1 MRWNKEEISNL
12 KRMRDVENIDWDE
25 IGLVLN
31 RTYHACR
38 VKYNKERRKVNVKNN
53 NKSWTEADIKLLMGF
68 VKKGIPLNEVAR
80 RLKRTT
86 KAVQVKVGRELLP
99 TDIVQPYTSPIPKP
113 FKKWKN
119 ERERKVSVKPKAS
132 PKPYKKSIKY
142 SARISR
148 HTINASTIFDY
159 IKQLELENKE
169 LQQRI
174 KDIQNLLN

>member
-1 MRWNKEEISNL
+1 MRWNKEEISRL
-12 KRMRDVENIDWDE
+12 QSMRNVENMDWGD
-25 IGLVLN
+25 IGLILN
-31 RTYHACR
+31 RTYQACR
-38 VKYNKERRKVNVKNN
+38 VKYNKEARIERLKVINNMGFIKNN
-53 NKSWTEADIKLLMGF
+53 NKSWTEGDIKQLMGM
-68 VKKGIPLNEVAR
+68 VKKGVPLNKIAQQ
-80 RLKRTT
+80 LKRTT

-99 TDIVQPYTSPIPKP
+99 TDKPVASPIPRP
-113 FKKWKN
+113 
-119 ERERKVSVKPKAS
+119 VSVKPKTS
-132 PKPYKKSIKY
+132 PKPYKKSVKY

>member
-113 FKKWKN
+113 
-119 ERERKVSVKPKAS
+119 VSVKAKAS